1 MYMKHV
7 ALFSITYLLFV
18 FVSFAQRVE
27 LSYYLPEQTQYD
39 TTIPTPEAF
48 LGYQIGEWHVT
59 HDQLVAYMRELDR
72 VSDRI
77 TLVQYGRT
85 YEFRPLLLLTI
96 TSQENHATIDLI
108 KAQHQALA
116 DPAKS
121 AGLNVQN
128 MPAVLWMG
136 YSVHGNEPSG
146 TNASLVVAYHLAAA
160 QGPAIN
166 SLLNETVIL
175 LDPSFNPDGMNRFAS
190 WVNTH
195 KSKNLVTDPYN
206 RELNEVWP
214 NGRTNHY
221 WFDLN
226 RDWLYAQ
233 QPESQGRIAKFH
245 EWKPNVLT
253 DHHEMG
259 TNSTFFFQ
267 PGEPTRINPLTP
279 QKNREL
285 TARMGDFHA
294 RALDKIGS
302 LYFTGENYDDF
313 YYGKGST
320 FPDVN
325 GAVGI
330 LFEQASSRGHAQE
343 SVNGV
348 LHFPFTIRNQVTTSF
363 STLAAARALRIDL
376 LNFQRDFYKSS
387 AREGATSAVK
397 GYIFGSKDDPVRTYE
412 MVKILHQ
419 HQIDVYQL
427 GKTMTQ
433 DGKTFD
439 PQWAYVAPANQ
450 PKYRL
455 LQGIFNIATTFEDSL
470 FYDISAWS
478 LPLAFNMPYVEA
490 KGNLV
495 MGKKNDTLLYP
506 EGKIY
511 GNEAAYA
518 YVFSWKGYYA
528 PRTVHTL
535 LQQRYQ
541 VRVSTEPIT
550 ITADGKKQVF
560 DYGTILL
567 PVGIQSKDN
576 AQMFKD
582 LQALAKRDGIAIY
595 ALQTGLTPEG
605 LDLGSANIAQLA
617 LPKVLLLVGA
627 GVNANDAG
635 EVWHLLDQRYN
646 MPPTMVDIST
656 LNRVNL
662 SKYTSIIMVGGNYN
676 SLGKIEEDKLRSWIH
691 NGGSLITMTDAISW
705 AVNKGFTSVKLKH
718 TSIDSL
724 TLQRNYA
731 QLERYQGAQL
741 IAGAIFQAK
750 LDRTHPLAF
759 GYSEELI
766 PVFRD
771 HTLFMEIPKNPYAAP
786 LVYTNKPLIS
796 GYIHPNNEKQLRNT
810 AGIVVSNL
818 GAGKVIL
825 MADNPNFRGFWYGT
839 NKLFMNA
846 IFFSHLIN
854 SSAGRVD

>member
-1 MYMKHV
+1 MK
-7 ALFSITYLLFV
+7 YLYLFV
-18 FVSFAQRVE
+18 FFYFSVYLSAFAQQIE
-27 LSYYLPEQTQYD
+27 LSYYLPGQTSYD
-39 TTIPTPEAF
+39 PAIPTPEAF
-48 LGYQIGEWHVT
+48 LGYQVGEWHVT

-77 TLVQYGRT
+77 TLVQYART

-96 TSQENHATIDLI
+96 SSPQNHTNIDQI
-108 KAQHQALA
+108 KAQHRDLS
-116 DPAKS
+116 DPAKAS
-121 AGLNVQN
+121 SLNVQH
-128 MPAVLWMG
+128 MPAVVWMG

-160 QGPAIN
+160 KGPTID

-226 RDWLYAQ
+226 RDWLYVQ
-233 QPESQGRIAKFH
+233 HPESQGRIAKFH

-294 RALDKIGS
+294 KALDKIGS

-348 LHFPFTIRNQVTTSF
+348 LRFPFTIRNQVTTSF
-363 STLAAARALRIDL
+363 STLAAVRALRLEL

-387 AREGATSAVK
+387 AKEGAASAIK
-397 GYIFGSKDDPVRTYE
+397 GYVFGSKDDPVRTYQ
-412 MVKILHQ
+412 MLKILQQ
-419 HQIDVYQL
+419 HQIEVYQL
-427 GKTMTQ
+427 GKSMSQ
-433 DGKTFD
+433 NGKTFD
-439 PQWAYVAPANQ
+439 PQWAYAIPTNQ

-455 LQGIFNIATTFEDSL
+455 LRGIFDLTTTFEDSL

-478 LPLAFNMPYVEA
+478 LPMAFNMPYIEA
-490 KGNLV
+490 KSAPTV
-495 MGKKNDTLLYP
+495 GKKVEKLSYP
-506 EGKIY
+506 EGKLY
-511 GNEAAYA
+511 GSAEAYA

-528 PRTVHTL
+528 PRAVHSL
-535 LQQRYQ
+535 LQQGYQ
-541 VRVSTEPIT
+541 VRVATEPIT
-550 ITADGKKQVF
+550 TMNNGKQQLF
-560 DYGTILL
+560 DYGSILL
-567 PVGIQSKDN
+567 PIGTQTKD
-576 AQMFKD
+576 KGEIHTY
-582 LQALAKRDGIAIY
+582 LQELAKRDGIEIY
-595 ALQTGLTPEG
+595 GLETGLTPEG
-605 LDLGSANIAQLA
+605 LDLGSASFAQLA
-617 LPKVLLLVGA
+617 LPKVLLLVGT

-646 MPPTMVDIST
+646 MPPTMVDIQS

-662 SKYTSIIMVGGNYN
+662 SKYTTVVMVGGNYN
-676 SLGKIEEDKLRSWIH
+676 SLGKMEEDKLRAWIQA
-691 NGGSLITMTDAISW
+691 GGSLISMTDAISW
-705 AVNKGFTSVKLKH
+705 VINKGFSTVKLKNAP
-718 TSIDSL
+718 TDSL
-724 TLQRNYA
+724 AAQRSYA
-731 QLERYQGAQL
+731 QLERFQGAQL
-741 IAGAIFQAK
+741 IAGAIFQAR
-750 LDRTHPLAF
+750 LDRSHPLAF
-759 GYSEELI
+759 GYPEELI

-771 HTLFMEIPKNPYAAP
+771 HTLFIEKPKNPYAAP
-786 LVYTNKPLIS
+786 LMYTNNPLIS
-796 GYIHPNNEKQLRNT
+796 GYVHPANEKQLRNS

-818 GAGKVIL
+818 GAGRVIL
-825 MADNPNFRGFWYGT
+825 MADNPNFRAFWYGT

-846 IFFSHLIN
+846 IFFAPLIN
-854 SSAGRVD
+854 ASAGRVD

>member
-1 MYMKHV
+1 
-7 ALFSITYLLFV
+7 
-18 FVSFAQRVE
+18 
-27 LSYYLPEQTQYD
+27 
-39 TTIPTPEAF
+39 
-48 LGYQIGEWHVT
+48 
-59 HDQLVAYMRELDR
+59 MRELDR

-77 TLVQYGRT
+77 TLEQYART
-85 YEFRPLLLLTI
+85 YESRPLLLLTVTSPAHHSNI
-96 TSQENHATIDLI
+96 TQIKSQHRD
-108 KAQHQALA
+108 LA

-121 AGLNVQN
+121 AGLSIRD
-128 MPAVLWMG
+128 MPAVVWMG

-146 TNASLVVAYHLAAA
+146 SNASLIVAYYLAAA
-160 QGPAIN
+160 QGPAVD

-175 LDPSFNPDGMNRFAS
+175 LDPSFNPDGLNRFAS

-195 KSKNLVTDPYN
+195 KSKNLVTDPYS
-206 RELNEVWP
+206 RELSEVWP
-214 NGRTNHY
+214 SGRTNHY

-226 RDWLYAQ
+226 RDWLYVQ
-233 QPESQGRIAKFH
+233 NPESRGRIAKFH

-302 LYFTGENYDDF
+302 LYFTGENYDDY

-343 SVNGV
+343 SVNGI
-348 LHFPFTIRNQVTTSF
+348 LRFPFTIRNQVATSF
-363 STLAAARALRIDL
+363 STLAAARALRTEL
-376 LNFQRDFYKSS
+376 LEFQREFYRSS
-387 AREGATSAVK
+387 AKEGASAAVK
-397 GYIFGSKDDPVRTYE
+397 GYVFGSKDDAARTFE
-412 MVKILHQ
+412 MLKILQ
-419 HQIDVYQL
+419 QQQIQIHKLSKAVS
-427 GKTMTQ
+427 Q

-439 PQWAYVAPANQ
+439 PQWAYVIPASQ

-455 LQGIFNIATTFEDSL
+455 VRGIFDKVTTFEDSL

-478 LPLAFNMPYVEA
+478 LPLAFNMPYAELKATPGLGEKVES
-490 KGNLV
+490 LSF
-495 MGKKNDTLLYP
+495 P
-506 EGKIY
+506 EGKLH
-511 GNEAAYA
+511 GDKEAYA
-518 YVFSWKGYYA
+518 YMFSWKSYYA
-528 PRTVHTL
+528 PRAVSTL
-535 LQQRYQ
+535 LQKGYQ
-541 VRVSTEPIT
+541 LRVATEPVTVMIG
-550 ITADGKKQVF
+550 GKQQVF

-567 PVGIQSKDN
+567 PVGIQDKEKEHIF
-576 AQMFKD
+576 AE
-582 LQALAKRDGIAIY
+582 LQELTKRDGIEVHG
-595 ALQTGLTPEG
+595 LQTGLTPGG
-605 LDLGSANIAQLA
+605 LDLGSANFSNLK
-617 LPKVLLLVGA
+617 LPKVLLLVGT

-646 MPPTMVDIST
+646 MPPTMVDITT
-656 LNRVNL
+656 LNRVDL
-662 SKYTSIIMVGGNYN
+662 SKYTTVVMVGGSYN
-676 SLGKIEEDKLRSWIH
+676 TFNKSEEDKLRNWVQ
-691 NGGSLITMTDAISW
+691 NGGTLITMTEAIRW
-705 AVNKGFTSVKLKH
+705 AVNRSFTQVKMK
-718 TSIDSL
+718 TSPADSIA
-724 TLQRNYA
+724 LQRDYA
-731 QLERYQGAQL
+731 QLERFEGAQL

-750 LDRTHPLAF
+750 LDRTHPLAY
-759 GYSEELI
+759 GYTEDLI

-771 HTLFMEIPKNPYAAP
+771 HTLFIEKPKNPYAAP
-786 LVYTNKPLIS
+786 LVYTSKPLIS
-796 GYIHPNNEKQLRNT
+796 GYVHATNEKQLRNS

-825 MADNPNFRGFWYGT
+825 MADNTNFRAFWYGT

-854 SSAGRVD
+854 SSAGRVDN

>member
-1 MYMKHV
+1 MKYV
-7 ALFSITYLLFV
+7 YLFV
-18 FVSFAQRVE
+18 FLYFSAYLSAFAQRVE
-27 LSYYLPEQTQYD
+27 LNYYLPGQTQYD
-39 TTIPTPEAF
+39 STIPTPEAF
-48 LGYQIGEWHVT
+48 LGYQVGEWHVT
-59 HDQLVAYMRELDR
+59 HDQLTAYMRELDR
-72 VSDRI
+72 ISDRI
-77 TLVQYGRT
+77 TLVQYART
-85 YEFRPLLLLTI
+85 YEFRPLLLLTV
-96 TSQENHATIDLI
+96 TSPQNHKNIDQI
-108 KAQHQALA
+108 KAEHRELS
-116 DPAKS
+116 DPTKS
-121 AGLNVQN
+121 SSLNVQH
-128 MPAVLWMG
+128 MPAVVWMG

-160 QGPAIN
+160 QGPSID

-226 RDWLYAQ
+226 RDWLYVQ
-233 QPESQGRIAKFH
+233 HPESQGRIAKFH

-294 RALDKIGS
+294 KALDKIGS

-320 FPDVN
+320 FPDIN

-348 LHFPFTIRNQVTTSF
+348 LRFPFTIRNQVTTSF
-363 STLAAARALRIDL
+363 STLAAARALRVEL

-387 AREGATSAVK
+387 VKEGATSPIK
-397 GYIFGSKDDPVRTYE
+397 GYVFGTKDDPVRTYE
-412 MVKILHQ
+412 MLKILQQ
-419 HQIDVYQL
+419 HQIEVYQL
-427 GKTMTQ
+427 GKTTSQ
-433 DGKTFD
+433 NGKTFD
-439 PQWAYVAPANQ
+439 PQWAYVTPTNQ
-450 PKYRL
+450 AKYRL
-455 LQGIFNIATTFEDSL
+455 LRGIFDLTTTFEDSL

-478 LPLAFNMPYVEA
+478 LPMAFNMPYIEA
-490 KGNLV
+490 KSALV
-495 MGKKNDTLLYP
+495 LGKKLESLPYP
-506 EGKIY
+506 EGKMY
-511 GNEAAYA
+511 GSAEAYA

-528 PRTVHTL
+528 PRTVHSL
-535 LQQRYQ
+535 LEQGFQ
-541 VRVSTEPIT
+541 VRVATEPIA
-550 ITADGKKQVF
+550 IMNNEKQHLF
-560 DYGTILL
+560 DYGSILL
-567 PVGIQSKDN
+567 PVGTQTKEKSQIH
-576 AQMFKD
+576 AY
-582 LQALAKRDGIAIY
+582 LQELAKRDGIEIY
-595 ALQTGLTPEG
+595 GLETGLTPEG
-605 LDLGSANIAQLA
+605 LDLGSASFAQLA
-617 LPKVLLLVGA
+617 LPKVLLLVGT

-646 MPPTMVDIST
+646 MPPTMVDIQS

-662 SKYTSIIMVGGNYN
+662 SKYTTVVMVGGNYN
-676 SLGKIEEDKLRSWIH
+676 SLGKGEEDKLRAWIQA
-691 NGGSLITMTDAISW
+691 GGSLISMTDAISW
-705 AVNKGFTSVKLKH
+705 IVNKGFSTVKLK
-718 TSIDSL
+718 TAPMDSL
-724 TLQRNYA
+724 SLQRSYI
-731 QLERYQGAQL
+731 QLERFQGAQL
-741 IAGAIFQAK
+741 IAGAIFQAR
-750 LDRTHPLAF
+750 LDRSHPLAF
-759 GYSEELI
+759 GYPEELI

-771 HTLFMEIPKNPYAAP
+771 HTLFIEKPKNPYAAP
-786 LVYTNKPLIS
+786 LTYTNSPLIS
-796 GYIHPNNEKQLRNT
+796 GYVHPVNEKQLRNS

-825 MADNPNFRGFWYGT
+825 MADNPNFRAFWYGT

-846 IFFSHLIN
+846 IFFSPLIN
-854 SSAGRVD
+854 ASAGRVD

>member
-1 MYMKHV
+1 MKHIS
-7 ALFSITYLLFV
+7 LFLINSLLFIST
-18 FVSFAQRVE
+18 SFAQRVE

-39 TTIPTPEAF
+39 PAIPTPETF
-48 LGYQIGEWHVT
+48 LGYQVGEWHVT

-72 VSDRI
+72 LSDRV
-77 TLVQYGRT
+77 TLVQYART

-96 TSQENHATIDLI
+96 TSPENQKNIDQI
-108 KAQHQALA
+108 KVQHKDLT

-121 AGLNVQN
+121 AGLNVQQ
-128 MPAVLWMG
+128 MPAVVWMG

-146 TNASLVVAYHLAAA
+146 SNASLVVAYHLAAA
-160 QGPAIN
+160 RGPAID
-166 SLLNETVIL
+166 SLLNEAVIL

-226 RDWLYAQ
+226 RDWLYVQ
-233 QPESQGRIAKFH
+233 HPESQGRIAKFH
-245 EWKPNVLT
+245 EWRPNVLT

-279 QKNREL
+279 EKNREL
-285 TARMGDFHA
+285 TARMGEFHA
-294 RALDKIGS
+294 KALDKIGS

-348 LHFPFTIRNQVTTSF
+348 LRFPFTIRNQVTASF
-363 STLAAARALRIDL
+363 STLAAARALRVDL

-387 AREGATSAVK
+387 AREGAASAIK
-397 GYIFGSKDDPVRTYE
+397 GYVFGSKDDPVRTYE
-412 MVKILHQ
+412 MLKILQQ
-419 HQIDVYQL
+419 HQIEIYQL
-427 GKTMTQ
+427 GKSMSQ
-433 DGKTFD
+433 NGKTFD

-455 LQGIFNIATTFEDSL
+455 LRGIFDLSTTFEDSL

-478 LPLAFNMPYVEA
+478 LPMAFNMPYAEA
-490 KGNLV
+490 RSAPVLGRKLENLA
-495 MGKKNDTLLYP
+495 YP
-506 EGKIY
+506 EGKLY
-511 GNEAAYA
+511 GSADTYA

-528 PRTVHTL
+528 PRTLYTL
-535 LQQRYQ
+535 LQQGYQ
-541 VRVSTEPIT
+541 VRVATEPIT
-550 ITADGKKQVF
+550 VVNNGKTQLF
-560 DYGTILL
+560 DYGSILL
-567 PVGIQSKDN
+567 PVGTQTKDKG
-576 AQMFKD
+576 QLHTF
-582 LQALAKRDGIAIY
+582 LQELARRDGIDIY
-595 ALQTGLTPEG
+595 GLQTGLTPEG
-605 LDLGSANIAQLA
+605 LDLGSASFARLA

-646 MPPTMVDIST
+646 MPPTMVDLQS
-656 LNRVNL
+656 LNRVDL
-662 SKYTSIIMVGGNYN
+662 ARYTTIVMVGGNYTA
-676 SLGKIEEDKLRSWIH
+676 LGKTEEDKLRNWTQQ
-691 NGGSLITMTDAISW
+691 GGSLITMTDAVGW
-705 AVNKGFTSVKLKH
+705 AINKGFTAVKLKKPPV
-718 TSIDSL
+718 DSL
-724 TLQRNYA
+724 ASQRSYA
-731 QLERYQGAQL
+731 QLERFQGAQL

-759 GYSEELI
+759 GYPEEFI

-771 HTLFMEIPKNPYAAP
+771 HTLFIEKPKNPYAAP
-786 LVYTNKPLIS
+786 LVYTDKPLIS
-796 GYIHPNNEKQLRNT
+796 GYVHPNNEKQLKNS
-810 AGIVVSNL
+810 AGMVVSNL

-825 MADNPNFRGFWYGT
+825 MADNPNFRAFWYGT

-846 IFFSHLIN
+846 IFFSPIIN
-854 SSAGRVD
+854 TSAGRVD